1 MDSGFVSSRSRT
13 PMRTRAVSSG
23 DAGAATTPAGP
34 DPFHDALLV
43 VAAAAGLVWALA
55 HGTSDDTRDEPALKP
70 SPDTPRH
77 AIG

>member
-1 MDSGFVSSRSRT
+1 
-13 PMRTRAVSSG
+13 MRTRTVSSG

-34 DPFHDALLV
+34 DLFHDALVV

-55 HGTSDDTRDEPALKP
+55 HGTSEDARDEPALRP
-70 SPDTPRH
+70 SPDTPNH